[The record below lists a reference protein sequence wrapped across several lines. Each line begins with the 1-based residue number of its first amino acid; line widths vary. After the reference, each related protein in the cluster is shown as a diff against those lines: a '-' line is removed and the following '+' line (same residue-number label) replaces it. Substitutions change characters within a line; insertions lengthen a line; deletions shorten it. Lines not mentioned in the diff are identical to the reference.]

1 LTVTE
6 GSTLQREPGAAKAA
20 TSSAPF
26 EPRNP
31 CVFVVGCPRSGTTL
45 LQRMLD
51 HHPQLAVANDTHFII
66 RAVPGLPPGCDPPL
80 TTDLVERAVGH
91 HRFHRLGGAASE
103 ARELARGA
111 RTYREFIAALYS
123 RLAALRGKP
132 LAGEKSPDYV
142 KRLPTL
148 ASLFPWART
157 IHIVRDGRD
166 VALSTREWARE
177 DRGPGRFALWR
188 EEPMAVLALWWRE
201 LVRSGRRDGDA
212 LGALRYREVRYE
224 DLVKQPDERLRE
236 LAAFLGLPFASSM
249 SRFFEG
255 RTRREPGLSAKKAWL
270 PPTSGLRDWRTQM
283 SERDT
288 ELFEAIS
295 GELLAELGYPRAFD
309 AISPRVAAVA
319 ERCEAW
325 WEAEMTRKR
334 AKEARR
340 ARKLGLAR

>member
-1 LTVTE
+1 VAD
-6 GSTLQREPGAAKAA
+6 GSTLQRDTGTAE
-20 TSSAPF
+20 APAH
-26 EPRNP
+26 EAQAEGENP
-31 CVFVVGCPRSGTTL
+31 YVFVVGCPRSGTTL

-51 HHPQLAVANDTHFII
+51 HHPQLVVANDTHFII
-66 RAVPGLPPGCDPPL
+66 RAVPGLQPGSNPPL
-80 TTDLVERAVGH
+80 TDDLVERAVGH
-91 HRFHRLGGAASE
+91 HRFHRLGVPTSE

-123 RLAALRGKP
+123 RLAAVRDKP

-148 ASLFPWART
+148 SSLFPWART

-201 LVRSGRRDGDA
+201 LVRSGRQDGDA
-212 LGALRYREVRYE
+212 LGPRRYREVRYE
-224 DLVKQPDERLRE
+224 ELVKEPDERLRE
-236 LAAFLGLPFASSM
+236 LAAFLGLPYAASM
-249 SRFFEG
+249 SRYFEG

-270 PPTSGLRDWRTQM
+270 PPISGLRDWRTQM
-283 SERDT
+283 SERDA
-288 ELFEAIS
+288 ELFEAIA
-295 GELLAELGYPRAFD
+295 GDLLSKLGYARAFE

-325 WEAEMTRKR
+325 WEAEMARKR
-334 AKEARR
+334 AKEARHG
-340 ARKLGLAR
+340 RKLGLA